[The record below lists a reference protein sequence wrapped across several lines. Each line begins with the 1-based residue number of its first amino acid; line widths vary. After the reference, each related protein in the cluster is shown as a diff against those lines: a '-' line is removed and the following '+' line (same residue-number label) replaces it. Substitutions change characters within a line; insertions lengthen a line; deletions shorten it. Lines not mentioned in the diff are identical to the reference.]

1 MNAKLFV
8 GLFAAA
14 ALGGI
19 VAIQVDR
26 WTDRPQPLIQV
37 VDRSPATGV
46 SGRALPVPTDFTAA
60 AKRLLPSVVSIDT
73 VGVGSDFFG
82 FQRRV
87 ADTGSGIIFSSDGII
102 VTNAHVVGE
111 GVTNITVHLA
121 DGRSYPAEVR
131 GRDPI
136 SDLAVLRIKAKNL
149 APADL
154 GASSDLEVGQWVI
167 AVGNPLG
174 QSHTL
179 SVGVVSSLGR
189 NISTN
194 QQGVLLNAIQTDAA
208 INPGNSGGA
217 LANAQGQVVGINS
230 AIMSGNDRT
239 SIGIGFAIPIDRARP
254 IIQDLIEFGRARYG
268 VTGFNI
274 HPDPGLVQFGR
285 IRQMYVSQYGAEP
298 PVTGEIVTEV
308 KEGSPASRIG
318 LQPYDVIT
326 KLNDVELK
334 ERFDFVK
341 FMAERRPGDKVRI
354 TYWSKGKTE
363 TKEIVLVDVN
373 EI

>member
-363 TKEIVLVDVN
+363 TKEVVLVDVN